1 MGGVGRVTRRRAVA
15 ADGRGG
21 GQTEPVDLDAYLIRH
36 GPEWDRLTE
45 LTRKRRALT
54 GAEADELVD
63 LYPRVATQLSVI
75 RSSAADP
82 VLEARLSSLVAAARS
97 VVTGVTLPMWRTVA
111 LFFLETFPAAVY
123 RARAWWIPVAMINVV
138 VAVLIAW
145 RVLNTPG
152 LAQSLLTDAAAKQL
166 VDHDFASYYTENP
179 AADFAL
185 QVWLNNARVA
195 AVCLVLG
202 IALVPVIVVL
212 WANVSNLGVIA
223 GFMIDAGR
231 ADVFYGLILPHGLLE
246 LTIIF
251 VAAGAGL
258 RLGWSWIA
266 PGPRTRSQALATE
279 GRAVGA
285 IALGLAVWLLISG
298 VVEGFVTGSVLPAWA
313 RVSIG
318 AVVWLAFL
326 TYVFVL
332 GRRAVAAGRTGDVA
346 DEELDAAVPT
356 VAS

>member
-1 MGGVGRVTRRRAVA
+1 M
-15 ADGRGG
+15 
-21 GQTEPVDLDAYLIRH
+21 DLDAYLLRH

-45 LTRKRRALT
+45 LTRKRGALT

-75 RSSAADP
+75 RGSAADP
-82 VLEARLSSLVAAARS
+82 VLEARLSALVAAARS
-97 VVTGVTLPMWRTVA
+97 IVTGVTLPLWGTVA
-111 LFFLETFPAAVY
+111 RFFLETFPAAVY
-123 RARAWWIPVAMINVV
+123 RARRWWIPVAVINIA

-145 RVLNTPG
+145 RVINTPG
-152 LAQSLLTDAAAKQL
+152 LADSLLSDKAARRL
-166 VDHDFASYYTENP
+166 VDHDFASYYSENP

-202 IALVPVIVVL
+202 IALIPVIVVL
-212 WANVSNLGVIA
+212 WSNINNLGVIA

-266 PGPRTRSQALATE
+266 PGPRTRTQAVATE

-285 IALGLAVWLLISG
+285 IAVGLAVWLLISG
-298 VVEGFVTGSVLPAWA
+298 LVEGFVTPSTLPAWA
-313 RVSIG
+313 RITIG
-318 AVVWLAFL
+318 AIVWLAFL
-326 TYVFVL
+326 AYVFVL

-346 DEELDAAVPT
+346 DEELEATVPT
-356 VAS
+356 VAA